1 MAAIRTRHIPGTPG
15 LTVDEAGTGELVLFM
30 HGIGGNRTNWTR
42 QVQTF
47 GEHCLAV
54 AWDARGY
61 NGSEDYDGEL
71 DFSDFARDILRVLK
85 FYGRRKLHLV
95 GLSMGGRIAQD
106 FYALFPQHV
115 ATLTIVASFTGFQNF
130 SEADRQKF
138 LSLRLKPL
146 IEEGKEPRDIA
157 PVVAR
162 TLCSPNATEEQYQ
175 RLVASMAAL
184 HKDSYVKTVTATTF
198 YNRTAELDRI
208 AVPTL
213 LVFGEA
219 DTLTTPAMGAE
230 MNRRIKGSKLVVVP
244 KSGHL
249 INLEQPEAFEAA
261 LEPFLLEH
269 RRRADLPVQKPI
281 RAAAAKIARPAA
293 RSKKRA
299 KHPRRSKLRRQT
311 EAQGR

>member
-30 HGIGGNRTNWTR
+30 HGIGGNRTNWTQ
-42 QVQTF
+42 QVQKF
-47 GEHCLAV
+47 GEHFLAV

-71 DFSDFARDILRVLK
+71 DFSDFSRDILRLLK
-85 FYGRRKLHLV
+85 FYGRKKLHLV

-130 SEADRQKF
+130 TEADRQKF

-146 IEEGKEPRDIA
+146 VEEGKEPRHIA
-157 PVVAR
+157 PIVAR
-162 TLCSPNATEEQYQ
+162 TLSSPNATEEQYQ

-184 HKDSYVKTVTATTF
+184 HKGSYVKTLKATTL

-213 LVFGEA
+213 LIFGEA
-219 DTLTTPAMGAE
+219 DTLTTADMGRQMQA
-230 MNRRIKGSKLVVVP
+230 RIKGAKLVVVP

-249 INLEQPEAFEAA
+249 VNLEQPEAFEAA
-261 LEPFLLEH
+261 LEPFLFEH
-269 RRRADLPVQKPI
+269 RRRADAGTSTPK
-281 RAAAAKIARPAA
+281 RAAAARIRPAA
-293 RSKKRA
+293 RSARKPAAKTKR
-299 KHPRRSKLRRQT
+299 R
-311 EAQGR
+311 

>member
-15 LTVDEAGTGELVLFM
+15 LTVDEAGMGEFVLFM
-30 HGIGGNRTNWTR
+30 HGIGGNRTNWTQ
-42 QVQTF
+42 QVQRF
-47 GEHCLAV
+47 GKHFLAV

-61 NGSEDYDGEL
+61 NGSEDYDGAL

-85 FYGRRKLHLV
+85 FYGRKKLHLV

-106 FYALFPQHV
+106 FYALYPQHV
-115 ATLTIVASFTGFQNF
+115 ASLTIVASFTGFQNF
-130 SEADRQKF
+130 TEADRQKF

-146 IEEGKEPRDIA
+146 VEDGKEPRDIA
-157 PVVAR
+157 PIVAR

-184 HKDSYVKTVTATTF
+184 HKGSYIKTVKATTLF
-198 YNRTAELDRI
+198 DRTANLEKI

-219 DTLTTPAMGAE
+219 DTLTTAE
-230 MNRRIKGSKLVVVP
+230 MGRQMQARIKGSKLVVVP

-249 INLEQPEAFEAA
+249 VNLEQPEAFEAA
-261 LEPFLLEH
+261 LEPFLFEN
-269 RRRADLPVQKPI
+269 RGGADIPALKPV
-281 RAAAAKIARPAA
+281 RAAAAKAKPSARVAKKKPAA
-293 RSKKRA
+293 NAKR
-299 KHPRRSKLRRQT
+299 RR
-311 EAQGR
+311 

>member
-15 LTVDEAGTGELVLFM
+15 LTVDEAGMGELVLFM

-42 QVQTF
+42 QVQRF
-47 GEHCLAV
+47 GDHFLAV

-71 DFSDFARDILRVLK
+71 DFSDFARDILRLLK

-146 IEEGKEPRDIA
+146 VEEGKEPRDIA

-184 HKDSYVKTVTATTF
+184 HKGSYVKTVKATTL

-219 DTLTTPAMGAE
+219 DTLTTPAMGQE
-230 MNRRIKGSKLVVVP
+230 MHSRIKGSKLVVVP

-249 INLEQPEAFEAA
+249 VNLEQPDAFEAA
-261 LEPFLLEH
+261 LEPFLFEH
-269 RRRADLPVQKPI
+269 RGKADVPAPKPV
-281 RAAAAKIARPAA
+281 RAAAAKIKPGA
-293 RSKKRA
+293 RSAKKSVAAKKR
-299 KHPRRSKLRRQT
+299 R
-311 EAQGR
+311 

>member
-15 LTVDEAGTGELVLFM
+15 LTIDEAGTGELVLFM
-30 HGIGGNRTNWTR
+30 HGIGGNRTNWTE
-42 QVQTF
+42 QVARF
-47 GEHCLAV
+47 GEHYLAV

-85 FYGRRKLHLV
+85 FYGRKKLHLV

-115 ATLTIVASFTGFQNF
+115 ASLTIVASFTGFQNF
-130 SEADRQKF
+130 SDADRQKF

-146 IEEGKEPRDIA
+146 VEEGKEPRHIA

-162 TLCSPNATEEQYQ
+162 TLCSPNATDEQYQ

-184 HKDSYVKTVTATTF
+184 HKSTYIKTVKATTLF
-198 YNRTAELDRI
+198 DRTANLEKI

-213 LVFGEA
+213 LIFGEA
-219 DTLTTPAMGAE
+219 DTLTTADMGRQMHA
-230 MNRRIKGSKLVVVP
+230 RIKGSKLVVVP

-249 INLEQPEAFEAA
+249 VNLEQPQAFEAA
-261 LEPFLLEH
+261 LEPFLYEH
-269 RRRADLPVQKPI
+269 RGRADVPALKPV
-281 RAAAAKIARPAA
+281 RAAAAKAKPAA
-293 RSKKRA
+293 RIA
-299 KHPRRSKLRRQT
+299 KAKPVRKASRRR
-311 EAQGR
+311 

>member
-30 HGIGGNRTNWTR
+30 HGIGGNRTNWTQ
-42 QVQTF
+42 QVQKF
-47 GEHCLAV
+47 GEHFLAV

-71 DFSDFARDILRVLK
+71 DFSDFSRDILRLLK
-85 FYGRRKLHLV
+85 FYGRKKLHLV

-130 SEADRQKF
+130 TEADRQKF

-146 IEEGKEPRDIA
+146 VEEGKEPRHIA
-157 PVVAR
+157 PIVAR
-162 TLCSPNATEEQYQ
+162 TLSSPNATEEQYQ

-184 HKDSYVKTVTATTF
+184 HKGSYVKTLKATTL

-213 LVFGEA
+213 LIFGEA
-219 DTLTTPAMGAE
+219 DTLTTADMGRQMQA
-230 MNRRIKGSKLVVVP
+230 RIKGAKLVVVP

-249 INLEQPEAFEAA
+249 VNLEQPEAFEAA
-261 LEPFLLEH
+261 LEPFLFEH
-269 RRRADLPVQKPI
+269 RRRADAGTSTPK
-281 RAAAAKIARPAA
+281 RAAAARIRPAA
-293 RSKKRA
+293 RSARKPAAKAKR
-299 KHPRRSKLRRQT
+299 R
-311 EAQGR
+311 

>member
-15 LTVDEAGTGELVLFM
+15 LAVDEAGTGELVLFM
-30 HGIGGNRTNWTR
+30 HGIGGNRTNWTQ
-42 QVQTF
+42 QVAHF
-47 GEHCLAV
+47 GEHHLAL

-85 FYGRRKLHLV
+85 FYGRKKLHLV

-106 FYALFPQHV
+106 FYALYPRHV

-138 LSLRLKPL
+138 LALRLKPL
-146 IEEGKEPRDIA
+146 VEEGKEPRDIA
-157 PVVAR
+157 PIVAK

-184 HKDSYVKTVTATTF
+184 HKGSYIKTVKATTLF
-198 YNRTAELDRI
+198 DRTANLEKI

-213 LVFGEA
+213 LIFGEA
-219 DTLTTPAMGAE
+219 DTLTTAE
-230 MNRRIKGSKLVVVP
+230 MGRQMHARIKGSKLVVVP
-244 KSGHL
+244 KAGHL
-249 INLEQPEAFEAA
+249 VNLEQPEAFEAA
-261 LEPFLLEH
+261 LEPFLFEH
-269 RRRADLPVQKPI
+269 RGRADVPAPKPA
-281 RAAAAKIARPAA
+281 RAAGAKARSAARAAKKKPAA
-293 RSKKRA
+293 KA
-299 KHPRRSKLRRQT
+299 RRNR
-311 EAQGR
+311 

>member
-30 HGIGGNRTNWTR
+30 HGIGGNRTNWTQ
-42 QVQTF
+42 QVQKF
-47 GEHCLAV
+47 GEHFLAV

-61 NGSEDYDGEL
+61 NGSEDYDGDL
-71 DFSDFARDILRVLK
+71 DFSDFSRDILRLLK
-85 FYGRRKLHLV
+85 FYGRKKLHLV

-130 SEADRQKF
+130 TEADRQKF

-146 IEEGKEPRDIA
+146 VEEGKEPRHIA
-157 PVVAR
+157 PIVAR
-162 TLCSPNATEEQYQ
+162 TLSSPNATEEQYQ

-184 HKDSYVKTVTATTF
+184 HKGSYIKTLKATTL

-213 LVFGEA
+213 LIFGEA
-219 DTLTTPAMGAE
+219 DTLTTAAMGQE
-230 MNRRIKGSKLVVVP
+230 MHARIKGSKLVVVP

-249 INLEQPEAFEAA
+249 VNLEQPEAFEAA
-261 LEPFLLEH
+261 LEPFLFEH
-269 RRRADLPVQKPI
+269 RGRADAGASAPK
-281 RAAAAKIARPAA
+281 RAAAARIKPAA
-293 RSKKRA
+293 RSARKPAAKAKR
-299 KHPRRSKLRRQT
+299 R
-311 EAQGR
+311 

>member
-1 MAAIRTRHIPGTPG
+1 MAAIRTRHIPGMPG
-15 LTVDEAGTGELVLFM
+15 LTVDEAGMGELVLFM

-42 QVQTF
+42 QVQNF

-71 DFSDFARDILRVLK
+71 DFSDFARDILRLLK
-85 FYGRRKLHLV
+85 FYGRKKLHLV

-130 SEADRQKF
+130 SDADRQKF

-146 IEEGKEPRDIA
+146 VEEGKEPRDIA
-157 PVVAR
+157 PVVAK

-184 HKDSYVKTVTATTF
+184 HKGSYIKTVKATTL
-198 YNRTAELDRI
+198 YDRTAELDRI

-219 DTLTTPAMGAE
+219 DTLTTADMGRQMHA
-230 MNRRIKGSKLVVVP
+230 RIKGSKLVVVP

-249 INLEQPEAFEAA
+249 VNLEQPDAFEAA
-261 LEPFLLEH
+261 LEPFLFEH
-269 RRRADLPVQKPI
+269 RGKADVPAPKPV
-281 RAAAAKIARPAA
+281 RAAAAQMRPGA
-293 RSKKRA
+293 RSAKKSVAAKKR
-299 KHPRRSKLRRQT
+299 RR
-311 EAQGR
+311 

>member
-1 MAAIRTRHIPGTPG
+1 MAAIHTRHIPGSPG

-42 QVQTF
+42 QVQKF
-47 GEHCLAV
+47 GDHCLAV

-61 NGSEDYDGEL
+61 NGSEDYEGPL
-71 DFSDFARDILRVLK
+71 DFSDFARDILRLLK
-85 FYGRRKLHLV
+85 FYRRKKLHLV

-106 FYALFPQHV
+106 FHALFPQHV

-130 SEADRQKF
+130 SDADRQKF

-146 IEEGKEPRDIA
+146 VEEGKEPRDIA

-162 TLCSPNATEEQYQ
+162 SLSSAHATEEQYQ

-184 HKDSYVKTVTATTF
+184 HKGSYVKTVTATTHF
-198 YNRTAELDRI
+198 NRTAELAKI

-213 LVFGEA
+213 LIFGEA

-230 MNRRIKGSKLVVVP
+230 MHARIKGSALVVVP

-249 INLEQPEAFEAA
+249 VNLEQPDAFEMA
-261 LEPFLLEH
+261 LEVFLFKH
-269 RRRADLPVQKPI
+269 RGRADVPAPKPAPNSA
-281 RAAAAKIARPAA
+281 RAAAKSRKAPRAAKKAAAKPA
-293 RSKKRA
+293 KKR
-299 KHPRRSKLRRQT
+299 R
-311 EAQGR
+311 

>member
-30 HGIGGNRTNWTR
+30 HGIGGNRTNWTQ
-42 QVQTF
+42 QVQKF
-47 GEHCLAV
+47 GEHFLAV

-71 DFSDFARDILRVLK
+71 DFSDFSRDILRLLK
-85 FYGRRKLHLV
+85 FYGRKKLHLV

-130 SEADRQKF
+130 TEADRQKF

-146 IEEGKEPRDIA
+146 VEEGKEPRHIA
-157 PVVAR
+157 PIVAR
-162 TLCSPNATEEQYQ
+162 TLSSPNATEEQHQ

-184 HKDSYVKTVTATTF
+184 HKGSYVKTLKATTL

-213 LVFGEA
+213 LIFGEA
-219 DTLTTPAMGAE
+219 DTLTTADMGRQMQA
-230 MNRRIKGSKLVVVP
+230 RIKGAKLVVVP

-249 INLEQPEAFEAA
+249 VNLEQPEAFEAA
-261 LEPFLLEH
+261 LEPFLFEH
-269 RRRADLPVQKPI
+269 RRRADAGTSTPK
-281 RAAAAKIARPAA
+281 RAAAARIRPAA
-293 RSKKRA
+293 RSARKPAAKAKR
-299 KHPRRSKLRRQT
+299 R
-311 EAQGR
+311 

>member
-42 QVQTF
+42 QVQRF
-47 GEHCLAV
+47 GDHYLAV

-61 NGSEDYDGEL
+61 NGSEDYDGPL
-71 DFSDFARDILRVLK
+71 DFSDFSRDILRLLK
-85 FYGRRKLHLV
+85 FYGRKKVHLV

-138 LSLRLKPL
+138 LGLRLKPL
-146 IEEGKEPRDIA
+146 VEEGKEPRDIA
-157 PVVAR
+157 PIVAK
-162 TLCSPNATEEQYQ
+162 TLCSANATEAQYQ
-175 RLVASMAAL
+175 QLVASMAAL
-184 HKDSYVKTVTATTF
+184 HKGSYIKTVTATTL
-198 YNRTAELDRI
+198 YNRTAELAKI

-219 DTLTTPAMGAE
+219 DTLTTAAMGEE
-230 MNRRIKGSKLVVVP
+230 MHGRIKGAQLVIVP

-249 INLEQPEAFEAA
+249 VNLEQPDAFEAA
-261 LEPFLLEH
+261 LEPFLFAH
-269 RRRADLPVQKPI
+269 RGRADARKARRRPKAGAKAKPAAKARAKAKAPKR
-281 RAAAAKIARPAA
+281 RAAK
-293 RSKKRA
+293 
-299 KHPRRSKLRRQT
+299 
-311 EAQGR
+311 

>member
-15 LTVDEAGTGELVLFM
+15 LAVDESGTGELVLFM

-42 QVQTF
+42 QVQKF
-47 GEHCLAV
+47 GEHFLAV

-85 FYGRRKLHLV
+85 FYGRKKLHLV

-138 LSLRLKPL
+138 LGSRLKPL
-146 IEEGKEPRDIA
+146 VEEGKEPRDIA
-157 PVVAR
+157 PIVAR
-162 TLCSPNATEEQYQ
+162 SLSSPNATDEQYQ

-184 HKDSYVKTVTATTF
+184 HKGSYIKALKATTL
-198 YNRTAELDRI
+198 YNRTAELDKI

-219 DTLTTPAMGAE
+219 DTLTTAAMGQQMHA
-230 MNRRIKGSKLVVVP
+230 RIKGSKLVVVP

-249 INLEQPEAFEAA
+249 VNLEQPDAFEAA
-261 LEPFLLEH
+261 VEAFLFEH
-269 RRRADLPVQKPI
+269 RGRAGMAAPKPV
-281 RAAAAKIARPAA
+281 RAAAAKMRPAA
-293 RSKKRA
+293 RSAKTKPAVKAKR
-299 KHPRRSKLRRQT
+299 RR
-311 EAQGR
+311 

>member
-30 HGIGGNRTNWTR
+30 HGIGGNRTNWTQ
-42 QVQTF
+42 QVARF
-47 GEHCLAV
+47 GKHFLAV

-85 FYGRRKLHLV
+85 FYGRKKLHLV

-106 FYALFPQHV
+106 FYALYPQHV
-115 ATLTIVASFTGFQNF
+115 ASLTIVASFTGFQNF
-130 SEADRQKF
+130 TEADRQKF

-146 IEEGKEPRDIA
+146 AEDGKEPRDIA
-157 PVVAR
+157 PVVAK

-184 HKDSYVKTVTATTF
+184 HKGSYIKTVKATTLF
-198 YNRTAELDRI
+198 DRTANLEKI

-213 LVFGEA
+213 LIFGEA
-219 DTLTTPAMGAE
+219 DTLTTAE
-230 MNRRIKGSKLVVVP
+230 MGRQMHARIKGSKLVVVP

-249 INLEQPEAFEAA
+249 VNLEQPQAFEAA
-261 LEPFLLEH
+261 LEPFLFEH
-269 RRRADLPVQKPI
+269 RGRADIPAPKPV
-281 RAAAAKIARPAA
+281 RAAAAKSKPAA
-293 RSKKRA
+293 RVAKKKPAA
-299 KHPRRSKLRRQT
+299 KAKRRR
-311 EAQGR
+311 

>member
-30 HGIGGNRTNWTR
+30 HGIGGNRTNWTQ
-42 QVQTF
+42 QVQKF
-47 GEHCLAV
+47 GEHFLAV

-61 NGSEDYDGEL
+61 NGSEDYDGDL

-85 FYGRRKLHLV
+85 FYGRKKLHLV

-106 FYALFPQHV
+106 FYALYPQHV

-130 SEADRQKF
+130 SDADRQKF

-157 PVVAR
+157 PIVAR

-175 RLVASMAAL
+175 RLLASMAAL
-184 HKDSYVKTVTATTF
+184 HKGSYIKALKATTL

-213 LVFGEA
+213 LIFGEA
-219 DTLTTPAMGAE
+219 DTLTTAGMGRQMHA
-230 MNRRIKGSKLVVVP
+230 RITGSRLVVVP

-249 INLEQPEAFEAA
+249 VNLEQPDAFEAA
-261 LEPFLLEH
+261 LEPFLFEH
-269 RRRADLPVQKPI
+269 RGRAGGVTIKPAA
-281 RAAAAKIARPAA
+281 RAAAAKMRPAA
-293 RSKKRA
+293 RAKAKPARKAKR
-299 KHPRRSKLRRQT
+299 R
-311 EAQGR
+311 

>member
-30 HGIGGNRTNWTR
+30 HGIGGNRTNWTQ
-42 QVQTF
+42 QVQKF
-47 GEHCLAV
+47 GEHFLAV

-71 DFSDFARDILRVLK
+71 DFSDFSRDILRLLK
-85 FYGRRKLHLV
+85 FYGRKKLHLV

-130 SEADRQKF
+130 TEADRQKF

-146 IEEGKEPRDIA
+146 VEEGKEPRHIA
-157 PVVAR
+157 PIVAR
-162 TLCSPNATEEQYQ
+162 TLSSPNATEEQYQ

-184 HKDSYVKTVTATTF
+184 HKGSYIKTLKATTL

-213 LVFGEA
+213 LIFGEA
-219 DTLTTPAMGAE
+219 DTLTTADMGRQMQA
-230 MNRRIKGSKLVVVP
+230 RIKGAKLVVVP

-249 INLEQPEAFEAA
+249 VNLEQPEAFEAA
-261 LEPFLLEH
+261 LEPFLFEH
-269 RRRADLPVQKPI
+269 RRRADAGTSTPK
-281 RAAAAKIARPAA
+281 RAAAARIRPAA
-293 RSKKRA
+293 RSARKPAAKAKR
-299 KHPRRSKLRRQT
+299 R
-311 EAQGR
+311 

>member
-15 LTVDEAGTGELVLFM
+15 LVVDEAGSGELVLFM
-30 HGIGGNRTNWTR
+30 HGIGGNRTNWTQ
-42 QVQTF
+42 QVARL

-71 DFSDFARDILRVLK
+71 HFSDFARDILRVLK

-106 FYALFPQHV
+106 FYALYPQHV
-115 ATLTIVASFTGFQNF
+115 ASLTIVASFTGFQNF
-130 SEADRQKF
+130 TEADRQKF

-146 IEEGKEPRDIA
+146 VEEGKEPRHIA
-157 PVVAR
+157 PIVAR

-184 HKDSYVKTVTATTF
+184 HKGSYIKTVKSTTLF
-198 YNRTAELDRI
+198 DRTANLEKI
-208 AVPTL
+208 AAPTL

-219 DTLTTPAMGAE
+219 DTLTTPAMGRQMHA
-230 MNRRIKGSKLVVVP
+230 RIKGSTLVVVP

-249 INLEQPEAFEAA
+249 VNLEQPEAFEAA
-261 LEPFLLEH
+261 LVPFLFAH
-269 RRRADLPVQKPI
+269 RGRADVPAPKPV
-281 RAAAAKIARPAA
+281 RATAAKTRRAA
-293 RSKKRA
+293 RSTKKKPAA
-299 KHPRRSKLRRQT
+299 KAKRRR
-311 EAQGR
+311 

>member
-42 QVQTF
+42 QVQNF

-85 FYGRRKLHLV
+85 FYGRKTLHLV

-106 FYALFPQHV
+106 FYAFFPQHV

-130 SEADRQKF
+130 AEADRQKF
-138 LSLRLKPL
+138 LALRLKPL
-146 IEEGKEPRDIA
+146 IDEGKEPRDIA

-162 TLCSPNATEEQYQ
+162 TLSSPNATEEQYQ

-184 HKDSYVKTVTATTF
+184 HKGSYIKTLKATTL

-208 AVPTL
+208 VVPTL
-213 LVFGEA
+213 LIFGEA
-219 DTLTTPAMGAE
+219 DTLTTPDMGRQMQA
-230 MNRRIKGSKLVVVP
+230 RIKGAKLVVVP

-249 INLEQPEAFEAA
+249 VNLEQPDAFEAA
-261 LEPFLLEH
+261 LEPFLFQH
-269 RRRADLPVQKPI
+269 RGKADVPAPKPV
-281 RAAAAKIARPAA
+281 RAAAAKIKPGARRTKVRPLRKA
-293 RSKKRA
+293 S
-299 KHPRRSKLRRQT
+299 RRR
-311 EAQGR
+311 

>member
-15 LTVDEAGTGELVLFM
+15 LTVDEAGMGELVLFM

-42 QVQTF
+42 QVQNF
-47 GEHCLAV
+47 GEHYLAV

-85 FYGRRKLHLV
+85 FYGRKKLHLV

-130 SEADRQKF
+130 SDADRQKF

-146 IEEGKEPRDIA
+146 VEEGKEPRDIA
-157 PVVAR
+157 PVVAK

-184 HKDSYVKTVTATTF
+184 HKGSYIKTVKATTH

-219 DTLTTPAMGAE
+219 DTLTTADMGRQMHA
-230 MNRRIKGSKLVVVP
+230 RIKASKLVVVP

-249 INLEQPEAFEAA
+249 VNLEQPDAFEAA
-261 LEPFLLEH
+261 LEPFLFEH
-269 RRRADLPVQKPI
+269 RGKADVPAPKPV
-281 RAAAAKIARPAA
+281 RAAAAKITAGA
-293 RSKKRA
+293 RSAKKSVAAKKR
-299 KHPRRSKLRRQT
+299 R
-311 EAQGR
+311 

>member
-15 LTVDEAGTGELVLFM
+15 LTVDEAGVGELVLFM
-30 HGIGGNRTNWTR
+30 HGIGGNRTNWTQQIAR
-42 QVQTF
+42 F
-47 GEHCLAV
+47 GDHFLAV

-85 FYGRRKLHLV
+85 FYGRKKLHLV

-115 ATLTIVASFTGFQNF
+115 ASLTIVASFTGFQNF
-130 SEADRQKF
+130 SDADRQKF

-146 IEEGKEPRDIA
+146 VEDGKEPRDIA

-184 HKDSYVKTVTATTF
+184 HKGSYIKTVKATTLF
-198 YNRTAELDRI
+198 DRTANLEKI

-219 DTLTTPAMGAE
+219 DTLTTADMGRQMHA
-230 MNRRIKGSKLVVVP
+230 RIKGSKLVVVP

-249 INLEQPEAFEAA
+249 VNLEQPQAFEAA
-261 LEPFLLEH
+261 LEPFLFAQRGRADAGAAKRAARAAKKKPVARPK
-269 RRRADLPVQKPI
+269 RRR
-281 RAAAAKIARPAA
+281 
-293 RSKKRA
+293 
-299 KHPRRSKLRRQT
+299 
-311 EAQGR
+311 

>member
-15 LTVDEAGTGELVLFM
+15 LTVDEAGMGELVLFM

-42 QVQTF
+42 QVQKF

-85 FYGRRKLHLV
+85 FYGRKTLHLV

-115 ATLTIVASFTGFQNF
+115 ATMTIVASFTGFQNF

-138 LSLRLKPL
+138 LALRLKPL
-146 IEEGKEPRDIA
+146 VEEGKEPRDIA

-162 TLCSPNATEEQYQ
+162 TLSSPNATEEQYQ

-184 HKDSYVKTVTATTF
+184 HKGSYIKTLKATTL

-219 DTLTTPAMGAE
+219 DTLTTPDMGRQMHA
-230 MNRRIKGSKLVVVP
+230 RIKGAKLVVVP

-249 INLEQPEAFEAA
+249 VNLEQPDAFEAA
-261 LEPFLLEH
+261 LEPFLFQH
-269 RRRADLPVQKPI
+269 RGKADVPAPKPV
-281 RAAAAKIARPAA
+281 RAAAAKIKPGARRTKVRPLRKA
-293 RSKKRA
+293 S
-299 KHPRRSKLRRQT
+299 RRR
-311 EAQGR
+311 

>member
-15 LTVDEAGTGELVLFM
+15 LAVDEAGTGELVLFM

-42 QVQTF
+42 QVQKF
-47 GEHCLAV
+47 GEHFLAV

-95 GLSMGGRIAQD
+95 GLSLGGRIAQD

-138 LSLRLKPL
+138 LGSRLKPL
-146 IEEGKEPRDIA
+146 VEEGKEPRDIA
-157 PVVAR
+157 PIVAR
-162 TLCSPNATEEQYQ
+162 SLSSPNVTEEQYQ

-184 HKDSYVKTVTATTF
+184 HKGSYIKALKATTL
-198 YNRTAELDRI
+198 YNRTAELDKI

-219 DTLTTPAMGAE
+219 DTLTTPAMGQE
-230 MNRRIKGSKLVVVP
+230 MHSRIKGSKLVVVP

-249 INLEQPEAFEAA
+249 VNLEQPDAFEAA
-261 LEPFLLEH
+261 LGSFLFEH
-269 RRRADLPVQKPI
+269 RGRAGMGAPKPV
-281 RAAAAKIARPAA
+281 RAAAAKMRPAA
-293 RSKKRA
+293 RSAKSKPAAKAKR
-299 KHPRRSKLRRQT
+299 RR
-311 EAQGR
+311 

>member
-1 MAAIRTRHIPGTPG
+1 MAAIRTRHIRGTPG
-15 LTVDEAGTGELVLFM
+15 LTVDEAGMGELVLFM
-30 HGIGGNRTNWTR
+30 HGIGGNRTNWAR
-42 QVQTF
+42 QVQKF
-47 GEHCLAV
+47 GEHFLAV

-71 DFSDFARDILRVLK
+71 DFSDFSRDILRLLK
-85 FYGRRKLHLV
+85 FYGRKKLHLV

-146 IEEGKEPRDIA
+146 VEEGKEPRDIA
-157 PVVAR
+157 PIVAK

-184 HKDSYVKTVTATTF
+184 HKDSYIKTVKATTR

-213 LVFGEA
+213 LIFGEA
-219 DTLTTPAMGAE
+219 DTLTTPDMGRQMYE
-230 MNRRIKGSKLVVVP
+230 RIKGSKLAVVP

-249 INLEQPEAFEAA
+249 VNLEQPGTFEAA
-261 LEPFLLEH
+261 LEPFLFAH
-269 RRRADLPVQKPI
+269 RGRADVPAAKPV
-281 RAAAAKIARPAA
+281 RAAAAKITPGA
-293 RSKKRA
+293 RSAKKKLAA
-299 KHPRRSKLRRQT
+299 KAKRR
-311 EAQGR
+311 

>member
-30 HGIGGNRTNWTR
+30 HGIGGNRTNWTQ
-42 QVQTF
+42 QVQKF
-47 GEHCLAV
+47 GEHFLAV

-71 DFSDFARDILRVLK
+71 DFSDFSRDIVRLLK
-85 FYGRRKLHLV
+85 FYGRKKLHLV

-130 SEADRQKF
+130 TEADRQKF
-138 LSLRLKPL
+138 LALRLKPL
-146 IEEGKEPRDIA
+146 VEEGKEPRDIA
-157 PVVAR
+157 PIVAR
-162 TLCSPNATEEQYQ
+162 TLSSPNATEEQYQ

-184 HKDSYVKTVTATTF
+184 HKGSYIKTLKATTL

-213 LVFGEA
+213 LVFGAA
-219 DTLTTPAMGAE
+219 DTLTTPAMGQE
-230 MNRRIKGSKLVVVP
+230 MQARIKGSKLVVVP

-249 INLEQPEAFEAA
+249 VNLEQPAAFEAA
-261 LEPFLLEH
+261 LEPFLFAH
-269 RRRADLPVQKPI
+269 RGRADAGTSMPK
-281 RAAAAKIARPAA
+281 RAAAARIRPAA
-293 RSKKRA
+293 RSA
-299 KHPRRSKLRRQT
+299 KAKPAAKATRR
-311 EAQGR
+311 

>member
-30 HGIGGNRTNWTR
+30 HGIGGNRTNWTQQLAR
-42 QVQTF
+42 F
-47 GEHCLAV
+47 GEHHLAV

-85 FYGRRKLHLV
+85 FYGRKKLHLV

-106 FYALFPQHV
+106 FYALYPQHV
-115 ATLTIVASFTGFQNF
+115 ASLAIVASFTGFQNF
-130 SEADRQKF
+130 SDADRQKF

-146 IEEGKEPRDIA
+146 VEEGKEPRDIA
-157 PVVAR
+157 PIVAR

-184 HKDSYVKTVTATTF
+184 HKGSYIKTVKATTLF
-198 YNRTAELDRI
+198 DRTANLEKI

-213 LVFGEA
+213 LIFGEA
-219 DTLTTPAMGAE
+219 DTLTTADMGRQMHA
-230 MNRRIKGSKLVVVP
+230 RIKDSKLVVVP

-249 INLEQPEAFEAA
+249 VNLEQPAAFEAA
-261 LEPFLLEH
+261 LEPFLFEH
-269 RRRADLPVQKPI
+269 RGRADIPAPKPV
-281 RAAAAKIARPAA
+281 RAAAAKAKPAA
-293 RSKKRA
+293 RATKKKPAA
-299 KHPRRSKLRRQT
+299 KAKRRR
-311 EAQGR
+311 

>member
-1 MAAIRTRHIPGTPG
+1 MAAIRTRHIPGPPG

-30 HGIGGNRTNWTR
+30 HGIGGNRTNWSH
-42 QVQTF
+42 QVQRF
-47 GEHCLAV
+47 GEHYLAV

-61 NGSEDYDGEL
+61 NGSEDYDGPL

-85 FYGRRKLHLV
+85 FYGRKKLHVV

-106 FYALFPQHV
+106 FYALFPQQV

-138 LSLRLKPL
+138 LNLRLKPL
-146 IEEGKEPRDIA
+146 VEEGKEPRDIA
-157 PVVAR
+157 PTVAR

-184 HKDSYVKTVTATTF
+184 HKGTYIKTVTATTHF
-198 YNRTAELDRI
+198 NRTAELGKI

-213 LVFGEA
+213 LIFGEA
-219 DTLTTPAMGAE
+219 DTLTTAAMGQE
-230 MNRRIKGSKLVVVP
+230 MHSKIKDSSLVVVP

-249 INLEQPEAFEAA
+249 VNLEQPEAFEKA
-261 LEPFLLEH
+261 LEPFLFKH
-269 RRRADLPVQKPI
+269 RGRADVPAPKS
-281 RAAAAKIARPAA
+281 AKAGARKAKSA
-293 RSKKRA
+293 SKKA
-299 KHPRRSKLRRQT
+299 K
-311 EAQGR
+311 AGR

>member
-30 HGIGGNRTNWTR
+30 HGIGGNRTNWTQ
-42 QVQTF
+42 QVQKF
-47 GEHCLAV
+47 GEHFLAV

-85 FYGRRKLHLV
+85 FYGRKKLHLV

-106 FYALFPQHV
+106 FYALYPQHV

-138 LSLRLKPL
+138 LALRLKPL
-146 IEEGKEPRDIA
+146 VEEGKEPRHIA

-162 TLCSPNATEEQYQ
+162 TLSSPNATEEQYQ

-184 HKDSYVKTVTATTF
+184 HKGSYIKTLKATSR
-198 YNRTAELDRI
+198 YDRAADLDKI

-213 LVFGEA
+213 LIFGEA
-219 DTLTTPAMGAE
+219 DTLTTAAMGQE
-230 MNRRIKGSKLVVVP
+230 MQGRIKGAKLVVVP
-244 KSGHL
+244 KAGHL
-249 INLEQPEAFEAA
+249 VNLEQPEAFESA
-261 LEPFLLEH
+261 LEPFLFEH
-269 RRRADLPVQKPI
+269 RGTATMTNGKPQ
-281 RAAAAKIARPAA
+281 RAAAARIRPATRRAAAKPA
-293 RSKKRA
+293 RKA
-299 KHPRRSKLRRQT
+299 ARRR
-311 EAQGR
+311 

>member
-15 LTVDEAGTGELVLFM
+15 LAVDEAGTGELVLFM
-30 HGIGGNRTNWTR
+30 HGIGGNRTNWTDQLAR
-42 QVQTF
+42 F
-47 GEHCLAV
+47 GDHYLAV

-85 FYGRRKLHLV
+85 FYGRKKLHLV

-106 FYALFPQHV
+106 FYALYPQHV

-130 SEADRQKF
+130 SDADRQKF

-146 IEEGKEPRDIA
+146 VEEGKEPRHIA

-184 HKDSYVKTVTATTF
+184 HKGSYIKTVKATTLF
-198 YNRTAELDRI
+198 DRTADLEKI

-219 DTLTTPAMGAE
+219 DTLTTADMGRQMHA
-230 MNRRIKGSKLVVVP
+230 RIKGSTLVVVP
-244 KSGHL
+244 KAGHL
-249 INLEQPEAFEAA
+249 VNLEQPQAFEAA
-261 LEPFLLEH
+261 LEAFLFAH
-269 RRRADLPVQKPI
+269 RGRADTPAPKPL
-281 RAAAAKIARPAA
+281 RAAAARMRPAPP
-293 RSKKRA
+293 RA
-299 KHPRRSKLRRQT
+299 KKKPAAMTKRRR
-311 EAQGR
+311 

>member
-30 HGIGGNRTNWTR
+30 HGIGGNRTNWSR
-42 QVQTF
+42 QVQVF
-47 GEHCLAV
+47 GDHFLAV

-61 NGSEDYDGEL
+61 NGSEDYDGPL

-85 FYGRRKLHLV
+85 FYGRKKLHLV

-106 FYALFPQHV
+106 FHALFPQHV
-115 ATLTIVASFTGFQNF
+115 ATLTICASFTGFQNF
-130 SEADRQKF
+130 DPAERQKF

-146 IEEGKEPRDIA
+146 VEEGKEPRDIA

-162 TLCSPNATEEQYQ
+162 TLSSPNATEEQYQ

-184 HKDSYVKTVTATTF
+184 HKGSYIKTVTATTNF
-198 YNRTAELDRI
+198 DRTAELAKI

-219 DTLTTPAMGAE
+219 DTLTTPAMGVE
-230 MNRRIKGSKLVVVP
+230 MNSKIKGSDLVVVP

-249 INLEQPEAFEAA
+249 VNLEQPEAFEKA
-261 LEPFLLEH
+261 LEPFLFKH
-269 RRRADLPVQKPI
+269 RGRADVPAAKPSK
-281 RAAAAKIARPAA
+281 AAAKKPAVKKA
-293 RSKKRA
+293 KKAKKR
-299 KHPRRSKLRRQT
+299 R
-311 EAQGR
+311 

>member
-15 LTVDEAGTGELVLFM
+15 LTVDEAGMGELVLFM

-42 QVQTF
+42 QVQRF
-47 GEHCLAV
+47 GDHFLAV

-138 LSLRLKPL
+138 LTLRLKPL
-146 IEEGKEPRDIA
+146 VEEGKEPRDIA

-184 HKDSYVKTVTATTF
+184 HKGSYVKTVKATTL

-219 DTLTTPAMGAE
+219 DTLTTPAMGQE
-230 MNRRIKGSKLVVVP
+230 MHSRIKGSKLVVVP

-249 INLEQPEAFEAA
+249 VNLEQPDAFEAA
-261 LEPFLLEH
+261 LEPFLFEH
-269 RRRADLPVQKPI
+269 RGKADVPAPKPV
-281 RAAAAKIARPAA
+281 RAAAAKIKPGA
-293 RSKKRA
+293 RSAKKSVAAKKR
-299 KHPRRSKLRRQT
+299 R
-311 EAQGR
+311 